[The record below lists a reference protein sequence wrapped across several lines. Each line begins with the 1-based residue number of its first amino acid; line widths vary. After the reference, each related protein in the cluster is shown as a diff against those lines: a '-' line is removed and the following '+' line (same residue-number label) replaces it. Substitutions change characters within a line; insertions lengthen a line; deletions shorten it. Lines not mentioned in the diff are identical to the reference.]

1 MFQTKLVVCKN
12 GVSSLPVVG
21 CIAEYFSSESI
32 AEKNLQN
39 FTKKNTKFTTKNY
52 RKKLRGFMAFYINL
66 ITTTK
71 I

>member
-39 FTKKNTKFTTKNY
+39 FTKKIQNLLQKTTEKNFAD
-52 RKKLRGFMAFYINL
+52 LWHS
-66 ITTTK
+66 T
-71 I
+71 